1 MGDGIGRNFRCRDWE
16 EDEFC
21 GGDGGVSRVFMSA
34 SREWV
39 EMVWVEEIFGRTA
52 RSVRQRL

>member
-1 MGDGIGRNFRCRDWE
+1 MELVEILDAGIGRRMSFV
-16 EDEFC
+16 
-21 GGDGGVSRVFMSA
+21 GGMGGGVSRVFMSA

-39 EMVWVEEIFGRTA
+39 EMVWVEEIFERIA